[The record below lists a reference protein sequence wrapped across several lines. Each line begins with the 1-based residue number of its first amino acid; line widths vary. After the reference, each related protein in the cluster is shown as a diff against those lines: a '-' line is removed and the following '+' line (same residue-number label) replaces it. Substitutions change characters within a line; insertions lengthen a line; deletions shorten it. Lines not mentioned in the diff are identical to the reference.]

1 MEKRD
6 LGTVIQELK
15 ELIRLSE
22 EKSKELMEAKVKL
35 EYMSK

>member
-35 EYMSK
+35 EYMGK